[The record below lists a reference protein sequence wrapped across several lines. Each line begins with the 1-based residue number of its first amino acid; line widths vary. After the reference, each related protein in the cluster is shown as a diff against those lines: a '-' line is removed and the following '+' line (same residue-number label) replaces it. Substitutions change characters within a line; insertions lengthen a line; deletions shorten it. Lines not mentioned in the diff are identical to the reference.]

1 MGLLMVELYIP
12 ESHSLKTKRMV
23 IKSIKDRLCRRFNVA
38 VAETG
43 YTELWQRAE
52 LSVVSVSS
60 ARRILE
66 SEFEAINREL
76 ENNFGSELVGTS
88 MELIG

>member
-1 MGLLMVELYIP
+1 M
-12 ESHSLKTKRMV
+12 
-23 IKSIKDRLCRRFNVA
+23 A

-60 ARRILE
+60 ARRVLE